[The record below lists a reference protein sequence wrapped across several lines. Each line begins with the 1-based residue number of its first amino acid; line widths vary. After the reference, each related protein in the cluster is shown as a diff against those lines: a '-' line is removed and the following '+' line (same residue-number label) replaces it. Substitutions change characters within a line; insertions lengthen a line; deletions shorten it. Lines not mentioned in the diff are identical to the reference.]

1 MNEGCLEGSLYG
13 FYWPRWTEPM
23 EDMASQ
29 TAKTKHVN
37 YCVVV
42 FPH

>member
-1 MNEGCLEGSLYG
+1 MNERRLEGSLYG

-29 TAKTKHVN
+29 THVN
-37 YCVVV
+37 YSVVV